1 MEFLNQM
8 FYGNSLMDWMISLL
22 IILGAFVLNKL
33 IVLLNKKVLQKLA
46 NHTNSRLDDILF
58 QMLEAPVLLG
68 IALCAIW
75 IAAQRLCLGEQIVD
89 GIAKAY
95 RMLIVINI
103 TWFVAR
109 FANALVKE
117 YLEPNEDNSHH
128 ESLKLDTHLVSIIR
142 RSMMLIVWSVG
153 IVMALNNV
161 GVNVGTLIAGLGI
174 GGIAFGLGA
183 QTTIKNLFGGISI
196 ITDRPFKIGERIKV
210 DNTDGFVE
218 DIGIRSTK
226 IRTLEKRLVTIPNFK
241 ISEVAVENVTRE
253 PAKRVLIKL
262 ALNYRTTAEQM
273 NKALEIL
280 LNIPTLV
287 DHINKSD
294 VSATFSDF
302 GESGMIITFIYFVE
316 KSGDVM
322 KTPSA
327 VNFEILRAFNHAN
340 IEFAFPTRTVVLEK

>member
-33 IVLLNKKVLQKLA
+33 IVLLNKNVLQKLA

-68 IALCAIW
+68 IALFAIW
-75 IAAQRLCLGEQIVD
+75 IAAQRLSLGVQVVD
-89 GIAKAY
+89 GISKAY
-95 RMLIVINI
+95 RMLIVLNI

-142 RSMMLIVWSVG
+142 RSLMLIVWSVG

-218 DIGIRSTK
+218 DIGISPDKATGK
-226 IRTLEKRLVTIPNFK
+226 EKGVLLRQSSLGFIEQLCN
-241 ISEVAVENVTRE
+241 VAV
-253 PAKRVLIKL
+253 
-262 ALNYRTTAEQM
+262 
-273 NKALEIL
+273 
-280 LNIPTLV
+280 
-287 DHINKSD
+287 
-294 VSATFSDF
+294 
-302 GESGMIITFIYFVE
+302 
-316 KSGDVM
+316 
-322 KTPSA
+322 
-327 VNFEILRAFNHAN
+327 
-340 IEFAFPTRTVVLEK
+340 RTVP